1 MNPARNSKKN
11 PVNDRAKHTPPDRA
25 RPASDADDRAA
36 LEGRL
41 AQAQASIR
49 ARIKRIESEVGPGPK
64 ALWAGARKRPVAT
77 LLAAAAAGLLFGNL
91 LFRRRRRSARPVHPP
106 VPPGGPPPAP
116 PSGPPTAAPT
126 AAPGGSGGGGMRYLF
141 WITLLQTGLG
151 LFADAAA
158 DYFAGRSGGAQRI
171 FKEKRSEPDRE
182 AGGET
187 QKGPLHTEDGSP
199 SS

>member
-1 MNPARNSKKN
+1 M
-11 PVNDRAKHTPPDRA
+11 NDRAKHTPPDRA
-25 RPASDADDRAA
+25 RPAPDADDRAA

-64 ALWAGARKRPVAT
+64 ALWAGAKKRPVAT
-77 LLAAAAAGLLFGNL
+77 LLAAAAAGFLFGNL
-91 LFRRRRRSARPVHPP
+91 MFRRRRRTVRPVHPP
-106 VPPGGPPPAP
+106 APPGGPPT
-116 PSGPPTAAPT
+116 GT
-126 AAPGGSGGGGMRYLF
+126 PGGSGGGMRYLF

-158 DYFAGRSGGAQRI
+158 DFFAARSGGAQRI

-187 QKGPLHTEDGSP
+187 QDGPPHAEDGSP